1 VGYEQP
7 PAPLVRRSGARVGD
21 RLAVTGCLGG
31 AAAGL
36 ALLERPELADV
47 LPTETALALR
57 ARQLEP
63 WPRLEE
69 GRALALAGATAMIDL
84 SDGAGSDAGHVAD
97 ASGAGLRIEAD
108 ALPLDDGVAEV
119 AAATGLDALEM
130 AVAGEDYELLA
141 CLPPEVA
148 GEAADGETLR
158 LGSAEV
164 ALVGAVVAGSG
175 AEIRRPDGRPL
186 AAPGYDQ
193 LR

>member
-1 VGYEQP
+1 
-7 PAPLVRRSGARVGD
+7 
-21 RLAVTGCLGG
+21 
-31 AAAGL
+31 
-36 ALLERPELADV
+36 
-47 LPTETALALR
+47 
-57 ARQLEP
+57 
-63 WPRLEE
+63 
-69 GRALALAGATAMIDL
+69 
-84 SDGAGSDAGHVAD
+84 
-97 ASGAGLRIEAD
+97 
-108 ALPLDDGVAEV
+108 
-119 AAATGLDALEM
+119 M